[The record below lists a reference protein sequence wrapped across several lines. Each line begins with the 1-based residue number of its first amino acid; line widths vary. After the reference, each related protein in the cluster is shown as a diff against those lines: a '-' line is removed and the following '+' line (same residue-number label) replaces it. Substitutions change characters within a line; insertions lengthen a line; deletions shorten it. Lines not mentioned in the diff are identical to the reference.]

1 MEYAVILRFG
11 NPFSFTWMVLR
22 LIRVVGTI
30 DKNHTLPNFGQSKG
44 TRILL
49 ETLRLQ

>member
-11 NPFSFTWMVLR
+11 NPFSFTWMVL
-22 LIRVVGTI
+22 IRVVGTI
-30 DKNHTLPNFGQSKG
+30 DKNHTLPYFGQSKG

-49 ETLRLQ
+49 ETLRLR